1 MRINGARANMLVLR
15 SEIRNVFDMS
25 WPHGGPKPRIG
36 PQIAQRYYYCAIRHG
51 HMGVRVGACVRV
63 CYVFCVCVCVCSH
76 LMCTYYYYYI
86 IGVRRCCDGAAA
98 SADRPFG
105 SRHSKQIAIDLFAG
119 APDTMRSRSRGRGRE
134 RIALLWVMVVVV
146 VIKNSHCGLMAL

>member
-1 MRINGARANMLVLR
+1 MPGLIC
-15 SEIRNVFDMS
+15 SCC
-25 WPHGGPKPRIG
+25 GPKSVMCSICLGRTADRSHESA

-51 HMGVRVGACVRV
+51 HMGVRVGAYVRV
-63 CYVFCVCVCVCSH
+63 CMCSVCVCVCSH
-76 LMCTYYYYYI
+76 LMCTYYYYYYI

-98 SADRPFG
+98 ATDRPFG
-105 SRHSKQIAIDLFAG
+105 SRHTKQIAIDLFAG